1 MDNDALLHPRGPL
14 PPAVYWRRRLITFGV
29 VAVLL
34 ALVVRSCGGDTR
46 PTALVQSPSPTAS
59 ATGPSGSSG
68 STGSATGPSGP
79 TGSTRPTGSPS
90 ATPTASPSATPT
102 GPPKPCVAADL
113 VLTAKADAQT
123 YPAGRRPVLTIGI
136 ANKGKAPCTRD
147 VGQPAREIRVTSG
160 NDRVWSSD
168 DCSTGGDAVVVTLQP
183 GAAPMTFSV
192 TWSRKRSAAGC
203 AAGQRDAGP
212 GTYRLTG
219 RFGDLTS
226 SGDTFTLG

>member
-1 MDNDALLHPRGPL
+1 MDNDALLRPRGPL
-14 PPAVYWRRRLITFGV
+14 PAAVYWRRRLVTFGV
-29 VAVLL
+29 VVVLL

-46 PTALVQSPSPTAS
+46 PAALRQSPSPTGSPPSSAA
-59 ATGPSGSSG
+59 ATGPS
-68 STGSATGPSGP
+68 GPSGP
-79 TGSTRPTGSPS
+79 TGSARPTGSPS
-90 ATPTASPSATPT
+90 ATASARPSASATPT

-136 ANKGKAPCTRD
+136 ANKGRAPCTRD
-147 VGQPAREIRVTSG
+147 VGQPAREIRVASG

-168 DCSTGGDAVVVTLQP
+168 DCSTGGAAMVVTLQP
-183 GAAPMTFSV
+183 GAAAMTFSV

-203 AAGQRDAGP
+203 AAGQRDAAP

-226 SGDTFTLG
+226 AGDTFTLG